1 MINKDF
7 FSQVHNAPSS
17 KMWKIEL
24 CFRNMKVKGEMLFFI
39 AILLKKYLYPLNF
52 FLVNCASVVV
62 VGLFNLGHGWPWRI
76 GIYILYLYSFHL
88 YFNSMFTI
96 HSYIFMRI
104 IQAHIYLRTFIEYIK
119 RKYNSKISAFLRD
132 INSLLLYKNIVQKCT
147 AY

>member
-1 MINKDF
+1 MKNRAV
-7 FSQVHNAPSS
+7 FSKYESKRRNALFHSHS
-17 KMWKIEL
+17 FKKIL
-24 CFRNMKVKGEMLFFI
+24 ISTK
-39 AILLKKYLYPLNF
+39 F

-88 YFNSMFTI
+88 YLNSMFTI

-147 AY
+147 A